1 MAERDRTFFQQG
13 INQYVKAC
21 QYITGLQIGE
31 PQTFSL
37 GSPAASN
44 ATLIQTAIAANPAAN
59 TDAVL
64 ASVYT
69 SDAPYGRTL
78 IYTPSGN
85 PGNSNTVVVY
95 GQDYLGQPMLEL
107 FTGASGSTAVQYGR
121 KAFYRVL
128 KSRVLTPASNA
139 VTYSIGTGTQLGLP
153 YKGRVIGAHENALW
167 VPVYNQDFQLTAQL
181 AVADAVAGVSVPVI
195 SPCPGY
201 VKNVFGSGTTTGTAG
216 NDTLTVSLGG
226 TAITGLSLAVP
237 NNTAAFSSA
246 NPTTAGYNANNR
258 LATNAP
264 IVILAAALA
273 SAKGIVA
280 GVTITPTQNV
290 LPDQTDPAT
299 TITGDPRGTYDPI
312 TAPNGN
318 PITVELIGDPS
329 VSATTGNGGYHGIQQ
344 YFSAAGT

>member
-1 MAERDRTFFQQG
+1 MTERDRSFFQQG
-13 INQYVKAC
+13 INMYVKAC

-31 PQTFSL
+31 PQTYSL

-44 ATLIQTAIAANPAAN
+44 ATLIQTTIAANSVAN
-59 TDAVL
+59 TDATP
-64 ASVYT
+64 ASVYVA
-69 SDAPYGRTL
+69 DAPYGRTL

-107 FTGASGSTAVQYGR
+107 FTGASGSTAVLYGK
-121 KAFYRVL
+121 KAFFRVL

-153 YKGRVIGAHENALW
+153 YKGRVMGAHENGVW
-167 VPVYNQDFQLTAQL
+167 VPVYNQDFQLYTTFS
-181 AVADAVAGVSVPVI
+181 VADAVAGGSLPVV

-201 VKNVFGSGTTTGTAG
+201 VKNLFGAGTTTGTAG
-216 NDTLTVSLGG
+216 NDVMTASIGG
-226 TAITGLSLAVP
+226 TAITGLTINIA
-237 NNTAAFSSA
+237 NNTATYVTG

-258 LATNAP
+258 LVTNGP
-264 IVILAAALA
+264 VILIAAALA
-273 SAKGIVA
+273 SAKGFYT

-299 TITGDPRGTYDPI
+299 TITGDPRGTYDPL
-312 TAPNGN
+312 TAPSGV